1 MWDKMLWGLE
11 LLQSA
16 MGEGTIVHPQTC
28 QALPSVLISIVG
40 ATSGLLGRLILHH
53 LVILS
58 RDDLSNT

>member
-1 MWDKMLWGLE
+1 
-11 LLQSA
+11 
-16 MGEGTIVHPQTC
+16 MGEGTVVHPQTC